1 MTNSGISGI
10 TGGEPAGSDKASF
23 RGYEEVAML
32 DLQDGERQLLEKH
45 VKELTGGFG
54 ALGRVDTGDTAPLVT
69 TLDLKNVFR
78 EDIAMAP
85 FSRDELLANA
95 PDRHDGYFRVPE
107 TI

>member
-1 MTNSGISGI
+1 MKNSDI
-10 TGGEPAGSDKASF
+10 TGGEPDGSDKASF

-32 DLQDGERQLLEKH
+32 DLQDDERQLLEKQ
-45 VKELTGGFG
+45 VLELTGGFDTL
-54 ALGRVDTGDTAPLVT
+54 ARIDTGDTAPLVT

-85 FSRDELLANA
+85 FSRDELLASA
-95 PDRHDGYFRVPE
+95 PDRHDGYFRVPG